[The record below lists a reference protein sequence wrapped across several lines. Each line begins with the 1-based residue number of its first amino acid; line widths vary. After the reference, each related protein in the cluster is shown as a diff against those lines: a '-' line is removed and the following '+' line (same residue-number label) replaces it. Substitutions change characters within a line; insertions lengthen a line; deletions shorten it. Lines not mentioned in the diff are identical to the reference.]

1 MAESSVTIIE
11 SQADWL
17 TGACVTKDRADA
29 LRHYAADLANEEER
43 DGNKLSR
50 FSVQSY
56 QGARVGRV
64 ACAEAEGG
72 RTLIQLSGDLA
83 AKQLHTVLPMLDHI
97 TRIDLAVTVRTPEPD
112 KTVADNAWEMASWYF
127 DEHPRSAAPWRLQ
140 HKTKGDTTYVG
151 SRNSDKF
158 LRVYNKEAECRQAHD
173 TKNLAHYLN
182 CWRYEIEI
190 KGKPSGLTAARV
202 DAAPDPETYVR
213 GAMTAYLK
221 LHGIEPIYTDA
232 SPAIILPGFTRRS
245 DADSRLWNI
254 ATNVRPSFDWL
265 RDAGYAADA
274 LAALGIDRTIFP
286 QEPKD
291 NADERSHQ
299 RPDRP
304 RKLSGLYGDRV
315 PDDLLARLQRASP
328 GRQRPD
334 AGGRPDRP
342 DRVDD
347 GDPTPGRDYASE
359 RWGESTELYL
369 DNDDIHDLNA
379 EDPTLQWD
387 ELD

>member
-1 MAESSVTIIE
+1 MADSSVTIIE

-17 TGACVTKDRADA
+17 TGACVTKDRADD
-29 LRHYAADLANEEER
+29 LRRYAADLANAEER

-50 FSVQSY
+50 FAVQAY

-83 AKQLHTVLPMLDHI
+83 AKQLHTVLPLLDHI
-97 TRIDLAVTVRTPEPD
+97 TRLDLAVTVRTPTPD
-112 KTVADNAWEMASWYF
+112 DTVASNAWDMASWYF
-127 DEHPRSAAPWRLQ
+127 DEHPRSAVPWRIQ
-140 HKTKGDTTYVG
+140 HTTQGDTTYVG

-158 LRVYNKEAECRQAHD
+158 FRLYNKDQECRHRHD
-173 TKNLAHYLN
+173 AKGLAHYLN

-202 DAAPDPETYVR
+202 DAAPDPEVYVR

-286 QEPKD
+286 QEPKE

-299 RPDRP
+299 RSDRP
-304 RKLSGLYGDRV
+304 GQLNRLYGDRV
-315 PDDLLARLQRASP
+315 PPDLLARAESATPRLQRP
-328 GRQRPD
+328 H
-334 AGGRPDRP
+334 AGGGPGGPDR
-342 DRVDD
+342 
-347 GDPTPGRDYASE
+347 GDHGDSTARRDHAGE
-359 RWGESTELYL
+359 RWGEYGDLPDDHHDHEDLTTE
-369 DNDDIHDLNA
+369 DAWI
-379 EDPTLQWD
+379 DPAQWD
-387 ELD
+387 